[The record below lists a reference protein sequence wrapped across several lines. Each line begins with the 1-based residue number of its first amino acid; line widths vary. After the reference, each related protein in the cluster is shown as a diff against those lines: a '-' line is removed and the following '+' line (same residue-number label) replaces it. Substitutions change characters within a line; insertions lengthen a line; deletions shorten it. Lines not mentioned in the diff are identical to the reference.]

1 MRTRSVGALTEDDEA
16 CVSSTSRLGRFY
28 TPFGKRSSALCA
40 GGGSKSD
47 GVRAIKQSV
56 RVVRRRLFAAHNQG

>member
-28 TPFGKRSSALCA
+28 TPFGKRSSTLCTVA
-40 GGGSKSD
+40 AKSD
-47 GVRAIKQSV
+47 GVSAIKQSV
-56 RVVRRRLFAAHNQG
+56 LVARRRLFAAHNQG